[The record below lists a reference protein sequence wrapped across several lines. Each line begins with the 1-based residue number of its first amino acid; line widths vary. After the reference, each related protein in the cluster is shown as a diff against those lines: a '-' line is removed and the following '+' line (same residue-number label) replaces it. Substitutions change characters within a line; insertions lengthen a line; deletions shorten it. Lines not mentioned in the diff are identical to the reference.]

1 MILPNSVDNPGSGK
15 FFLASSARVITCLNR
30 SKGKIAQG
38 LVSSVGDVRL
48 SRSPPVC
55 QAHAEHVVDA
65 LCPLATVFSIS
76 FSESRALTCAPLT
89 Q

>member
-15 FFLASSARVITCLNR
+15 FFLASSAPVITRLNR
-30 SKGKIAQG
+30 SEGKIAQG
-38 LVSSVGDVRL
+38 LVSSVRNMRL
-48 SRSPPVC
+48 SRSPPAC
-55 QAHAEHVVDA
+55 QARAKHVVDA